1 MDKQY
6 TVFYLDSIAQMD
18 VQLLLLDAGVNPG
31 DVKFDTIADVPQG
44 ILKFMD
50 RYEDAEP
57 QQRHAFVRVT
67 NVPANLVDVP
77 FEPDA
82 RFANVTPAQRITFE
96 VFRILRDE
104 LNPADGDDDGTEF
117 ARAIGG
123 IFTDEELNAHLL
135 PLAKSFPNALE
146 FQPMTPGKDT
156 YRVMRS
162 EIHVEGKHDHTDY
175 TIMRVAQDGVSKPDV
190 LDVRFV
196 SPQGLEQMRT
206 AKDAG
211 GMQLLP
217 HPMIRNR
224 AGEQF
229 LIYNNQGNYLFGCLT
244 MDAHFAYLRS
254 VLDGFVPD
262 TFDLETLS
270 FEILPV

>member
-6 TVFYLDSIAQMD
+6 TVFNLEPIHQMG
-18 VQLLLLDAGVNPG
+18 VQLLLLDVDAKP
-31 DVKFDTIADVPQG
+31 DEVKFDAATDVPQD
-44 ILKFMD
+44 ILHFMD
-50 RYEDAEP
+50 RHDGIKPE
-57 QQRHAFVRVT
+57 QRHAFVRVT
-67 NVPANLVDVP
+67 NVPAKLSDVP
-77 FEPDA
+77 FEADA
-82 RFANVTPAQRITFE
+82 RFAAASIAERITFE
-96 VFRILRDE
+96 VFRILRDA
-104 LNPADGDDDGTEF
+104 LNPVEGSGGSDFT
-117 ARAIGG
+117 RAIGG
-123 IFTDEELNAHLL
+123 NLSSEETNVFFQSMARSL
-135 PLAKSFPNALE
+135 PAALE

-190 LDVRFV
+190 LDVRFA
-196 SPQGLEQMRT
+196 SPKELEQMRT